1 MRLANILVA
10 LGYYVAAT
18 FSQDTSVT
26 LWEFGVKRLAG
37 GETTLPLI
45 PIGTPSDGLSTTYIY
60 EVLNPTTMLVTE
72 GATPM
77 FTISAIPGRT
87 LIIAAHPDM
96 LSRSPNNTQHIE
108 TRTIVA
114 SASGW
119 VEAFGTVDTI
129 QCNLLDSD
137 SGICFDASRTNTGNP
152 TPRVLAV
159 ETSPS
164 TSTSDFTD
172 TPSSQ
177 TPSLTS
183 IISSTALPTTSMT
196 PRQSRSSVGAIVG
209 GTVAGTLVAMMLVL
223 WLFQRRKRS
232 KLISEEAGRVVEPL
246 QYPIAVNPT
255 ATTQSRGLGQLEQ
268 GHFIEDSTTTPSG
281 SKGPAHVA
289 RTQAQGWTRML
300 LPISLALSKSSNSN
314 HEDAQ
319 ELDRSPIDPP
329 PAYTESQWRT

>member
-18 FSQDTSVT
+18 FCQDTSVT

-77 FTISAIPGRT
+77 FTISAIP
-87 LIIAAHPDM
+87 
-96 LSRSPNNTQHIE
+96 E

-209 GTVAGTLVAMMLVL
+209 GTVASTLVAMMLVL